1 MKIASHAWLE
11 IVLSKKYVCFLK
23 QLRIL
28 KMQTDID
35 PDQDITQRVRLR
47 DISVQPTWLANQ
59 N

>member
-1 MKIASHAWLE
+1 
-11 IVLSKKYVCFLK
+11 
-23 QLRIL
+23 
-28 KMQTDID
+28 MQTDID